1 MVAHVG
7 DVEIFSAVVSHS
19 LRRVEERRQ
28 RLAVLISLL
37 RRPPMFCEHGSMVLF
52 DLDRIL
58 KGVDLLEIF
67 RIIRI
72 NKRSQMFGDLCR
84 RTFACTEFEPP

>member
-7 DVEIFSAVVSHS
+7 DVEISSAVVSHS

-37 RRPPMFCEHGSMVLF
+37 RPAADVLRARIDGVVRP
-52 DLDRIL
+52 
-58 KGVDLLEIF
+58 
-67 RIIRI
+67 
-72 NKRSQMFGDLCR
+72 
-84 RTFACTEFEPP
+84 